1 MTIYFA
7 TIVFNSSFN
16 GGGIAQTGGA
26 GTIHIGNTI
35 VAKNSATNDPDAY
48 NASSQPFDDLG
59 HNLVFADPDSVF
71 SDPNSD
77 DIFGL
82 DPLLGALAN
91 NGGPTKTHALLK
103 NSPALNAADG
113 TLLSPTVTV
122 DQRGFPRPRGP
133 APDIGAFEK
142 Q

>member
-1 MTIYFA
+1 ML
-7 TIVFNSSFN
+7 
-16 GGGIAQTGGA
+16 

-35 VAKNSATNDPDAY
+35 VAKNNATNDPDAY
-48 NASSQPFDDLG
+48 NATAQPFDDLG

-82 DPLLGALAN
+82 APLLGALAN

-103 NSPALNAADG
+103 HSPAINAADNR
-113 TLLSPTVTV
+113 LLALPVDV
-122 DQRGFPRPRGP
+122 DQRGVKRPQGP
-133 APDIGAFEK
+133 APDIGAYEK
-142 Q
+142 K